1 MNENNINSNLVSN
14 LQSFTEADNNNISD
28 EKNDDAK
35 SEAKETNIKNKKKL
49 TSKSQKKIKK
59 KKKRKKNRHIRI
71 LCRDKIEQKSL
82 PEIKVKSRVK
92 SATPKRTNLD
102 NYGEKVLT
110 KSYLAKLFQKKK
122 MYSEKVKLIKLFKK
136 SEKASKENN
145 NSCLDLIKKYSKK
158 VRIANE
164 EVIKVQKEREK
175 EREKE
180 IEKEI
185 IELFGIQKSQILS
198 SRDIINKNNFKKE
211 LPSLGVMKE
220 LKEISKPIRNILN
233 ANDFNHYNLQNFSS
247 RNKNNSNKRYF
258 FSELKKLDSSIHE
271 ERSILKESSNL
282 NSNNKSYKSTFNLKI
297 QLNNSSNKEKEKK
310 LIKSIKVEKVNP
322 IKINEGNTEIIANDK
337 DSNRAKMKQRLKDFN
352 SLHYL
357 ILPGNASYLVKNCMC
372 HRTNWKEQFR
382 YINYYNFRWQQLS
395 YGINY
400 TNLGKFGAMK
410 QVVNHYENHYAI
422 SNKANMFINLMY
434 YCEQRKM
441 SVFKYVPF
449 TIIFDL
455 NFGEKEK
462 NKEKQEYHQEQLE
475 KLKKFIEETQ
485 KFVVKYEDIG
495 KYFNDQRFQEEKKK
509 RNEFYFDAYISKK
522 IKEKKKKIKL
532 DDFDDDKNKFN
543 GGYLVYRD
551 YFKRL
556 KLIENVSTVY
566 ENNMERYEKD
576 KVMAKKMEQAIGTNT
591 LIEIPDTHYRG
602 RNMWVIKAINLN
614 RGMCIQ
620 IVNNYNQMMAVLNKF
635 REGVNYDFTEK
646 IIEEED
652 SKNNDK
658 DDNKDTGEQKDKDPN
673 KNEESKNN
681 EEKNDDKDANNNE
694 EDKKKD
700 KPMYYCSKIIIQKY
714 IENPLLYKGRKCDMR
729 VWVLLTHNMK
739 VYFFKEGH
747 LKTCSIEYDINSKD
761 AFRHITN
768 YSFQKYNDNFQKYEK
783 GNEVPFYEFQKFLDE
798 NYAEKNYKLNKDLS
812 KQIKEIV
819 SITMK
824 SGKEQINKNGRNF
837 QFEIFGY
844 DFMLDENFNLFL
856 IEINSN
862 PGIEESSPW
871 IKVIIPRMLDDAL
884 RLTLDQIFNPGYDFS
899 KIYKNEEEETNMKI
913 VLNNLKNK
921 IDPNAPNPLID
932 EINKKDEAN
941 KISQTCLTDNNNST
955 NLNETEKEGEKE
967 GEKEKEDKD
976 TKINNNKNSKYK
988 TPFPVPGYEEDE
1000 NLWEF
1005 VCDLNHKDPLDNYLD
1020 KEENSSQDSFT
1031 GIKYLYN
1038 KRKNNKENK
1047 NEKANENNIL
1057 NKNVSEIQK
1066 ENKEKEKDKD
1076 KETSETKDN
1085 KVPEI
1090 MVKKEKGE
1098 INIQQV

>member
-1 MNENNINSNLVSN
+1 MNENNINSNVVSN
-14 LQSFTEADNNNISD
+14 LQSFTDADNNNISD
-28 EKNDDAK
+28 EKIDDTK
-35 SEAKETNIKNKKKL
+35 SETKENNIKNKEKFF
-49 TSKSQKKIKK
+49 SKSQKKIKK

-71 LCRDKIEQKSL
+71 MCRDKTEQKSL
-82 PEIKVKSRVK
+82 PDIIVKSRVK
-92 SATPKRTNLD
+92 SASPKKTNLD

-110 KSYLAKLFQKKK
+110 KSYLQKLFQKKK

-136 SEKASKENN
+136 REKTYKEN

-164 EVIKVQKEREK
+164 EVIKVQKEKEK

-185 IELFGIQKSQILS
+185 YELFGIQNSQILPNI
-198 SRDIINKNNFKKE
+198 DIINKNKFKKE
-211 LPSLGVMKE
+211 LPSLGIMKE

-233 ANDFNHYNLQNFSS
+233 ANDINQFNLPNFSS
-247 RNKNNSNKRYF
+247 RNNNKPNKRYY

-271 ERSILKESSNL
+271 ERSLLKQSSNL
-282 NSNNKSYKSTFNLKI
+282 KSINKSYKSTFNLKI
-297 QLNNSSNKEKEKK
+297 QLNNCSNKEREKN
-310 LIKSIKVEKVNP
+310 LIKSIKIEKVNP
-322 IKINEGNTEIIANDK
+322 IKINEGNTEIYSDK
-337 DSNRAKMKQRLKDFN
+337 DSNHAKMKQRIKDFN

-372 HRTNWKEQFR
+372 HRTNWKEQLR
-382 YINYYNFRWQQLS
+382 YINYYNFKWQQLS

-410 QVVNHYENHYAI
+410 QMVNHFENHYAI
-422 SNKANMFINLMY
+422 SNKANMFINLMN

-455 NFGEKEK
+455 NFCEKEK
-462 NKEKQEYHQEQLE
+462 NKEKQQYHQKQLE
-475 KLKKFIEETQ
+475 KLKNFIEETQ
-485 KFVVKYEDIG
+485 KYVVNYENIG
-495 KYFNDQRFQEEKKK
+495 NYFNDKRFQEEKKK
-509 RNEFYFDAYISKK
+509 RNDYYFDEYITKK
-522 IKEKKKKIKL
+522 IKEKKSKIKSNDL
-532 DDFDDDKNKFN
+532 DDDENKFN

-556 KLIENVSTVY
+556 KLIENVTTVY

-576 KVMAKKMEQAIGTNT
+576 KVMLTKMAQTIGTNT
-591 LIEIPDTHYRG
+591 LIEIPNTHYSG
-602 RNMWVIKAINLN
+602 RNMWVVKAINLN

-620 IVNNYNQMMAVLNKF
+620 IVNNFNQMMAVLNKF
-635 REGVNYDFTEK
+635 KEGVNYDFTEK
-646 IIEEED
+646 VIEEEG
-652 SKNNDK
+652 SKNNNK
-658 DDNKDTGEQKDKDPN
+658 DDNKNINEQKDKETN

-681 EEKNDDKDANNNE
+681 EEKNDDKDSNNNE

-768 YSFQKYNDNFQKYEK
+768 YSFQKYNDNFQKFEK

-899 KIYKNEEEETNMKI
+899 KIYKDENEETNMKM

-921 IDPNAPNPLID
+921 IDPNAPNSLID
-932 EINKKDEAN
+932 EINKKDETN
-941 KISQTCLTDNNNST
+941 KISQSCLTENNNSK
-955 NLNETEKEGEKE
+955 NLNETKKEE
-967 GEKEKEDKD
+967 EKEDNDK
-976 TKINNNKNSKYK
+976 KENNNKNSKYK

-1005 VCDLNHKDPLDNYLD
+1005 VCDLNNKDPLDDFLD
-1020 KEENSSQDSFT
+1020 KEEKSSKDSYT

-1047 NEKANENNIL
+1047 NEKTNENNIL
-1057 NKNVSEIQK
+1057 NKNMSEVQK
-1066 ENKEKEKDKD
+1066 ENKEKEKDKE
-1076 KETSETKDN
+1076 KAETKDN
-1085 KVPEI
+1085 KVPEVI
-1090 MVKKEKGE
+1090 VKKEKGE
-1098 INIQQV
+1098 INIEQV

>member
-1 MNENNINSNLVSN
+1 MNENNINSNVVSN
-14 LQSFTEADNNNISD
+14 LQSFTDADNNNISD
-28 EKNDDAK
+28 EKIDDTK
-35 SEAKETNIKNKKKL
+35 SETKENNIKNKEKFF
-49 TSKSQKKIKK
+49 SKSQKKIKK

-71 LCRDKIEQKSL
+71 MCRDKTEQKSL
-82 PEIKVKSRVK
+82 PDIIVKSRVK
-92 SATPKRTNLD
+92 SASPKKTNLD

-110 KSYLAKLFQKKK
+110 KSYLQKLFQKKK

-136 SEKASKENN
+136 REKTYKEN

-164 EVIKVQKEREK
+164 EVIKVQKEKEK

-185 IELFGIQKSQILS
+185 YELFGIQNSQILPNI
-198 SRDIINKNNFKKE
+198 DIINKNKFKKE
-211 LPSLGVMKE
+211 LPSLGIMKE

-233 ANDFNHYNLQNFSS
+233 ANDINQFNLPNFSS
-247 RNKNNSNKRYF
+247 RNSNKPNKRYY

-271 ERSILKESSNL
+271 ERSLLKQSSNL
-282 NSNNKSYKSTFNLKI
+282 KSINKSYKSTFNLKI
-297 QLNNSSNKEKEKK
+297 QLNNCSNKEREKN
-310 LIKSIKVEKVNP
+310 LIKSIKIEKVNP
-322 IKINEGNTEIIANDK
+322 IKINEGNTEIYSDK
-337 DSNRAKMKQRLKDFN
+337 DSNHAKMKQRIKDFN

-372 HRTNWKEQFR
+372 HRTNWKEQLR
-382 YINYYNFRWQQLS
+382 YINYYNFKWQQLS

-410 QVVNHYENHYAI
+410 QMVNHFENHYAI
-422 SNKANMFINLMY
+422 SNKANMFINLMN

-455 NFGEKEK
+455 NFCEKEK
-462 NKEKQEYHQEQLE
+462 NKEKQQYHQKQLE
-475 KLKKFIEETQ
+475 KLKNFIEETQ
-485 KFVVKYEDIG
+485 KYVVNYENIG
-495 KYFNDQRFQEEKKK
+495 NYFNDKRFQEEKKK
-509 RNEFYFDAYISKK
+509 RNDYYFDEYITKK
-522 IKEKKKKIKL
+522 IKEKKSKIKSNDL
-532 DDFDDDKNKFN
+532 DDDENKFN

-556 KLIENVSTVY
+556 KLIEIVTTVY

-576 KVMAKKMEQAIGTNT
+576 KVMLTKMAQTIGTNT
-591 LIEIPDTHYRG
+591 LIEIPNTHYRG
-602 RNMWVIKAINLN
+602 RNMWVVKAINLN

-620 IVNNYNQMMAVLNKF
+620 IVNNFNQMMAVLNKF
-635 REGVNYDFTEK
+635 KEGVNYDFTEK
-646 IIEEED
+646 VIEEEG

-658 DDNKDTGEQKDKDPN
+658 NDNKNINEQKDKETN

-681 EEKNDDKDANNNE
+681 EEKNDDKDSSNNE

-768 YSFQKYNDNFQKYEK
+768 YSFQKYNDNFQKFEK

-798 NYAEKNYKLNKDLS
+798 NYPEKNYKLNKDLS

-899 KIYKNEEEETNMKI
+899 KIYKDENEETNMKM

-921 IDPNAPNPLID
+921 IDPNAPNSLID
-932 EINKKDEAN
+932 EINKKDETN
-941 KISQTCLTDNNNST
+941 KISQSCLTENNNST
-955 NLNETEKEGEKE
+955 NLNETEKEE
-967 GEKEKEDKD
+967 EKEDNDK
-976 TKINNNKNSKYK
+976 KENNNKNSKYK

-1005 VCDLNHKDPLDNYLD
+1005 VCDLNNKDPLDDFLD
-1020 KEENSSQDSFT
+1020 KEEKSSKDSYT

-1047 NEKANENNIL
+1047 NEKTNENNIL
-1057 NKNVSEIQK
+1057 NKNMSEVQK
-1066 ENKEKEKDKD
+1066 ENKEKEKDKE
-1076 KETSETKDN
+1076 KTETKDN
-1085 KVPEI
+1085 KVPEVI
-1090 MVKKEKGE
+1090 VKKEKGE
-1098 INIQQV
+1098 INIEQV

>member
-1 MNENNINSNLVSN
+1 MNENNINSNVVSN
-14 LQSFTEADNNNISD
+14 LQSFTDADNNNISD
-28 EKNDDAK
+28 EKIDDTK
-35 SEAKETNIKNKKKL
+35 SETKENNIKNKEKFF
-49 TSKSQKKIKK
+49 SKSQKKIKK

-71 LCRDKIEQKSL
+71 MCRDKTEQKSL
-82 PEIKVKSRVK
+82 PDIIVKSRVK
-92 SATPKRTNLD
+92 SASPKKTNLD

-110 KSYLAKLFQKKK
+110 KSYLQKLFQKKK

-136 SEKASKENN
+136 REKTYKEN

-164 EVIKVQKEREK
+164 EVIKVQKEKEK

-185 IELFGIQKSQILS
+185 YELFGIQNSQILPNI
-198 SRDIINKNNFKKE
+198 DIINKNKFKKE
-211 LPSLGVMKE
+211 LPSLGIMKE

-233 ANDFNHYNLQNFSS
+233 ANDINLFNSPNFSS
-247 RNKNNSNKRYF
+247 RNSNKPNKRYY

-271 ERSILKESSNL
+271 ERSLLKQSSNL
-282 NSNNKSYKSTFNLKI
+282 KSINKSYKSTFNLKI
-297 QLNNSSNKEKEKK
+297 QLNNCSNKEREKN
-310 LIKSIKVEKVNP
+310 LIKSIKIEKVNP
-322 IKINEGNTEIIANDK
+322 IKINEGNTEIYSDK
-337 DSNRAKMKQRLKDFN
+337 DSNHAKMKQRIKDFN

-372 HRTNWKEQFR
+372 HRTNWKEQLR
-382 YINYYNFRWQQLS
+382 YINYYNFKWQQLS

-410 QVVNHYENHYAI
+410 QMVNHFENHYAI
-422 SNKANMFINLMY
+422 SNKANMFINLMN

-455 NFGEKEK
+455 NFCEKEK
-462 NKEKQEYHQEQLE
+462 NKEKQQYHQKQLE
-475 KLKKFIEETQ
+475 KLKNFIEETQ
-485 KFVVKYEDIG
+485 KYVVNYENIG
-495 KYFNDQRFQEEKKK
+495 NYFNDKRFQEEKKK
-509 RNEFYFDAYISKK
+509 RNDYYFDEYITKK
-522 IKEKKKKIKL
+522 IKEKKSKIKSNDL
-532 DDFDDDKNKFN
+532 DDDENKFN

-556 KLIENVSTVY
+556 KLIEIVTTVY

-576 KVMAKKMEQAIGTNT
+576 KVMLTKMAQTIGTNT
-591 LIEIPDTHYRG
+591 LIEIPNTHYRG
-602 RNMWVIKAINLN
+602 RNMWVVKAINLN

-620 IVNNYNQMMAVLNKF
+620 IVNNFNQMMAVLNKF
-635 REGVNYDFTEK
+635 KEGVNYDFTEK
-646 IIEEED
+646 VIEEEG
-652 SKNNDK
+652 SKNNNK
-658 DDNKDTGEQKDKDPN
+658 DDNKNIDKQKDKETN

-681 EEKNDDKDANNNE
+681 EEKNDDKDSNNNE

-768 YSFQKYNDNFQKYEK
+768 YSFQKYNDNFQKFEK

-798 NYAEKNYKLNKDLS
+798 NYPEKNYKLNKDLS

-899 KIYKNEEEETNMKI
+899 KIYKDENEETNMKM

-921 IDPNAPNPLID
+921 IDPNAPNSLID
-932 EINKKDEAN
+932 KINKKDETN
-941 KISQTCLTDNNNST
+941 KISQSCLTENNNST
-955 NLNETEKEGEKE
+955 NLNETEKEEEK
-967 GEKEKEDKD
+967 EKEKEDNDK
-976 TKINNNKNSKYK
+976 KENNNKNSKYK

-1005 VCDLNHKDPLDNYLD
+1005 VCDLNNKDPLDDFLD
-1020 KEENSSQDSFT
+1020 KEEKSSKDSYT

-1047 NEKANENNIL
+1047 NEKTNENNIL
-1057 NKNVSEIQK
+1057 NKNMSEVQK
-1066 ENKEKEKDKD
+1066 ENKEKEKDKE
-1076 KETSETKDN
+1076 KAETKDN
-1085 KVPEI
+1085 KVPEVI
-1090 MVKKEKGE
+1090 VKKEKGE
-1098 INIQQV
+1098 INIEQV

>member
-1 MNENNINSNLVSN
+1 MNENNINSNVVSN
-14 LQSFTEADNNNISD
+14 LQSFTDADNNNISD
-28 EKNDDAK
+28 EKINDTK
-35 SEAKETNIKNKKKL
+35 SETKENNIKNKEKFFP
-49 TSKSQKKIKK
+49 KSQKKIKK

-71 LCRDKIEQKSL
+71 MCRDKTEQKSL
-82 PEIKVKSRVK
+82 PDIIVKSRVK
-92 SATPKRTNLD
+92 SASPKKTNLD

-110 KSYLAKLFQKKK
+110 KSYLQKLFQKKK

-136 SEKASKENN
+136 REKTYKEN

-164 EVIKVQKEREK
+164 EVIKVQKEKEK

-185 IELFGIQKSQILS
+185 YELFGIQNSQILPNI
-198 SRDIINKNNFKKE
+198 DIINKNKFKKE
-211 LPSLGVMKE
+211 LPSLGIMKE

-233 ANDFNHYNLQNFSS
+233 ANDINQFNLPNFSS
-247 RNKNNSNKRYF
+247 RNNNKPNKRYY
-258 FSELKKLDSSIHE
+258 FSELKKLDSSIHD
-271 ERSILKESSNL
+271 ERSLLKNSSNL
-282 NSNNKSYKSTFNLKI
+282 KSINKSYKSTFNLKI
-297 QLNNSSNKEKEKK
+297 QLNNCSNKEREKN
-310 LIKSIKVEKVNP
+310 LIKSIKIEKVNP
-322 IKINEGNTEIIANDK
+322 IKINEGNTEIYSDK
-337 DSNRAKMKQRLKDFN
+337 DSNHAKMKQRIKDFN

-372 HRTNWKEQFR
+372 HRTNWKEQLR
-382 YINYYNFRWQQLS
+382 YINYYNFKWQQLS

-410 QVVNHYENHYAI
+410 QMVNHFENHYAI
-422 SNKANMFINLMY
+422 SNKANMFINLMN

-455 NFGEKEK
+455 NFCEKEK
-462 NKEKQEYHQEQLE
+462 NKEKQKYHQKQLE
-475 KLKKFIEETQ
+475 KLKNFIEETQ
-485 KFVVKYEDIG
+485 KYVVNYENIG
-495 KYFNDQRFQEEKKK
+495 NYFNDKRFQEEKKK
-509 RNEFYFDAYISKK
+509 RNDYYFDEYITKK
-522 IKEKKKKIKL
+522 IKEKKSKIKSNDL
-532 DDFDDDKNKFN
+532 DDDENKFN

-556 KLIENVSTVY
+556 KLIEIVTTVY

-576 KVMAKKMEQAIGTNT
+576 KVMLTKMAQTIGTNT
-591 LIEIPDTHYRG
+591 LIEIPNTHYRG
-602 RNMWVIKAINLN
+602 KNMWVVKAINLN

-620 IVNNYNQMMAVLNKF
+620 IVNNFNQMMAVLNKF
-635 REGVNYDFTEK
+635 KEGVNYDFTEK
-646 IIEEED
+646 VIEEEG
-652 SKNNDK
+652 SKYNDK
-658 DDNKDTGEQKDKDPN
+658 DDNKNINEQKDKETN

-681 EEKNDDKDANNNE
+681 EEKNDDKDSSNNE

-768 YSFQKYNDNFQKYEK
+768 YSFQKYNDNFQKFEK

-884 RLTLDQIFNPGYDFS
+884 RLTLDQIFNPGYDFN
-899 KIYKNEEEETNMKI
+899 KIYKDENEETNMKM

-921 IDPNAPNPLID
+921 IDPNAPNSLID
-932 EINKKDEAN
+932 EIIKKDETN
-941 KISQTCLTDNNNST
+941 KISQSCLTENNNST
-955 NLNETEKEGEKE
+955 NLNETEKEE
-967 GEKEKEDKD
+967 EKEDNDK
-976 TKINNNKNSKYK
+976 KENNNKNSKYK

-1005 VCDLNHKDPLDNYLD
+1005 VCDLNNKDPLDDFLD
-1020 KEENSSQDSFT
+1020 KEEKSSKDSYT

-1047 NEKANENNIL
+1047 NEKTNENNIL
-1057 NKNVSEIQK
+1057 NKNMSEVQKENK
-1066 ENKEKEKDKD
+1066 ENKEKEKDKE
-1076 KETSETKDN
+1076 KTETKDN
-1085 KVPEI
+1085 KVPEVI
-1090 MVKKEKGE
+1090 VKKEKGE
-1098 INIQQV
+1098 INIEQV

>member
-1 MNENNINSNLVSN
+1 MNENNINSNVVSN
-14 LQSFTEADNNNISD
+14 LQSFTDADNNNISD
-28 EKNDDAK
+28 EKIDDTK
-35 SEAKETNIKNKKKL
+35 SETKENNIKNKEKFFP
-49 TSKSQKKIKK
+49 KSQKKIKK

-71 LCRDKIEQKSL
+71 MCRDKTEQKSL
-82 PEIKVKSRVK
+82 PDIIVKSRVK
-92 SATPKRTNLD
+92 SASPKKTNLD

-110 KSYLAKLFQKKK
+110 KSYLQKLFQKKK

-136 SEKASKENN
+136 REKTYKEN

-164 EVIKVQKEREK
+164 EVIKVQKEKEK

-185 IELFGIQKSQILS
+185 YELFGIQNSQILPNI
-198 SRDIINKNNFKKE
+198 DIINKNKFKKE
-211 LPSLGVMKE
+211 LPSLGIMKE

-233 ANDFNHYNLQNFSS
+233 ANDINQFNLPNFSS
-247 RNKNNSNKRYF
+247 RNNNKPNKRYY

-271 ERSILKESSNL
+271 ERSLLKQSSNL
-282 NSNNKSYKSTFNLKI
+282 KSINKSYKSTFNLKI
-297 QLNNSSNKEKEKK
+297 QLNNCSNKEREKN
-310 LIKSIKVEKVNP
+310 LIKSIKIEKVNP
-322 IKINEGNTEIIANDK
+322 IKINEGNTEIYSDK
-337 DSNRAKMKQRLKDFN
+337 DSNHAKMKQRIKDFN

-372 HRTNWKEQFR
+372 HRTNWKEQLR
-382 YINYYNFRWQQLS
+382 YINYYNFKWQQLS

-410 QVVNHYENHYAI
+410 QMVNHFENHYAI
-422 SNKANMFINLMY
+422 SNKANMFINLMN

-455 NFGEKEK
+455 NFCEKEK
-462 NKEKQEYHQEQLE
+462 NKEKQKYHQKQLE
-475 KLKKFIEETQ
+475 KLKNFIEETQ
-485 KFVVKYEDIG
+485 KYVVNYENIG
-495 KYFNDQRFQEEKKK
+495 NYFNDKRFQEEKKK
-509 RNEFYFDAYISKK
+509 RNDYYFDEYITKK
-522 IKEKKKKIKL
+522 IKEKKSKIKSNDL
-532 DDFDDDKNKFN
+532 DDDENKFN

-556 KLIENVSTVY
+556 KLIENVTTVY

-576 KVMAKKMEQAIGTNT
+576 QVMLKKMAQTIGTNT
-591 LIEIPDTHYRG
+591 LIEIPNTHYRG
-602 RNMWVIKAINLN
+602 KNMWVVKAINLN

-620 IVNNYNQMMAVLNKF
+620 IVNNFNQMMAVLNKF
-635 REGVNYDFTEK
+635 KEGVNYDFTEK
-646 IIEEED
+646 VIEEEG
-652 SKNNDK
+652 SKYNDK
-658 DDNKDTGEQKDKDPN
+658 DDNKNINEQKDKETN

-681 EEKNDDKDANNNE
+681 EEKNDDKDSSNNE

-768 YSFQKYNDNFQKYEK
+768 YSFQKYNDNFQKFEK

-899 KIYKNEEEETNMKI
+899 KIYKDENEETNMKM

-921 IDPNAPNPLID
+921 IDPNAPNSLID
-932 EINKKDEAN
+932 EIIKKDETN
-941 KISQTCLTDNNNST
+941 KISQSCLTENNNST
-955 NLNETEKEGEKE
+955 NLNETEKEE
-967 GEKEKEDKD
+967 EKEDNDK
-976 TKINNNKNSKYK
+976 KENNNKNSKYK

-1005 VCDLNHKDPLDNYLD
+1005 VCDLNNKDPLDDFLD
-1020 KEENSSQDSFT
+1020 KEEKSSKDSYT

-1047 NEKANENNIL
+1047 NEKTNENNIL
-1057 NKNVSEIQK
+1057 NKNMSEVQKENK
-1066 ENKEKEKDKD
+1066 ENKEKEKDKE
-1076 KETSETKDN
+1076 KTETKDN
-1085 KVPEI
+1085 KVPEVI
-1090 MVKKEKGE
+1090 VKKEKGE
-1098 INIQQV
+1098 INIEQV

>member
-1 MNENNINSNLVSN
+1 MNENNINSNVVSN
-14 LQSFTEADNNNISD
+14 LQSFTDADNNNISD
-28 EKNDDAK
+28 EKIDDTK
-35 SEAKETNIKNKKKL
+35 SETKENNIKNKEKFF
-49 TSKSQKKIKK
+49 SKSQKKIKK

-71 LCRDKIEQKSL
+71 MCRDKTEQKSL
-82 PEIKVKSRVK
+82 PDIIVKSRVK
-92 SATPKRTNLD
+92 SASPKKTNLD

-110 KSYLAKLFQKKK
+110 KSYLQKLFQKKK

-136 SEKASKENN
+136 REKTYKEN

-164 EVIKVQKEREK
+164 EVIKVQKEKEK

-185 IELFGIQKSQILS
+185 YELFGIQNSQILPNI
-198 SRDIINKNNFKKE
+198 DIINKNKFKKE
-211 LPSLGVMKE
+211 LPSLGIMKE

-233 ANDFNHYNLQNFSS
+233 ANDINLFNSPNFSS
-247 RNKNNSNKRYF
+247 RNSNKPNKRYY

-271 ERSILKESSNL
+271 EKSLLKQSSNL
-282 NSNNKSYKSTFNLKI
+282 KSINKSYKSTFNLKI
-297 QLNNSSNKEKEKK
+297 QLNNCSNKEREKN
-310 LIKSIKVEKVNP
+310 LIKSIKIEKVNP
-322 IKINEGNTEIIANDK
+322 IKINEGNTEIYSDK
-337 DSNRAKMKQRLKDFN
+337 DSNHAKMKQRIKDFN

-372 HRTNWKEQFR
+372 HRTNWKEQLR
-382 YINYYNFRWQQLS
+382 YINYYNFKWQQLS

-410 QVVNHYENHYAI
+410 QMVNHFENHYAI
-422 SNKANMFINLMY
+422 SNKANMFINLMN

-455 NFGEKEK
+455 NFCEKEK
-462 NKEKQEYHQEQLE
+462 NKEKQQYHQKQLE
-475 KLKKFIEETQ
+475 KLKNFIEETQ
-485 KFVVKYEDIG
+485 KYVVNYENIG
-495 KYFNDQRFQEEKKK
+495 NYFNDKRFQEEKKK
-509 RNEFYFDAYISKK
+509 RNDYYFDEYITKK
-522 IKEKKKKIKL
+522 IKEKKSKIKSNDL
-532 DDFDDDKNKFN
+532 DDDENKFN

-556 KLIENVSTVY
+556 KLIEIVTTVY

-576 KVMAKKMEQAIGTNT
+576 QVMLKKMAQTIGTNT
-591 LIEIPDTHYRG
+591 LIEIPNTHYRG
-602 RNMWVIKAINLN
+602 RNMWVVKAINLN

-620 IVNNYNQMMAVLNKF
+620 IVNNFNQMMAVLNKF
-635 REGVNYDFTEK
+635 KEGVNYDFTEK
-646 IIEEED
+646 VIEEEG
-652 SKNNDK
+652 SKNNNK
-658 DDNKDTGEQKDKDPN
+658 DDNKNINEQKDKETN

-681 EEKNDDKDANNNE
+681 EEKNDDKDSNNNE

-768 YSFQKYNDNFQKYEK
+768 YSFQKYNDNFQKFEK

-798 NYAEKNYKLNKDLS
+798 NYPEKNYKLNKDLS

-899 KIYKNEEEETNMKI
+899 KIYKDENEETNMKM

-921 IDPNAPNPLID
+921 IDPNAPNSLID
-932 EINKKDEAN
+932 KINKKDETN
-941 KISQTCLTDNNNST
+941 KISQSCLTENNNST
-955 NLNETEKEGEKE
+955 NLNETEKEEEK
-967 GEKEKEDKD
+967 EKEKEDNDK
-976 TKINNNKNSKYK
+976 KENNNKNSKYK

-1005 VCDLNHKDPLDNYLD
+1005 VCDLNNKDPLDDFLD
-1020 KEENSSQDSFT
+1020 KEEKSSKDSYT

-1047 NEKANENNIL
+1047 NEKTNENNIL
-1057 NKNVSEIQK
+1057 NKNMSEVQK
-1066 ENKEKEKDKD
+1066 ENKEKEKDKE
-1076 KETSETKDN
+1076 KAETKDN
-1085 KVPEI
+1085 KVPEVI
-1090 MVKKEKGE
+1090 VKKEKGE
-1098 INIQQV
+1098 INIEQV

>member
-1 MNENNINSNLVSN
+1 MNENNINSNVVSN
-14 LQSFTEADNNNISD
+14 LQSFTDADNNNISD
-28 EKNDDAK
+28 EKIDDTK
-35 SEAKETNIKNKKKL
+35 SETKENNIKNKEKFF
-49 TSKSQKKIKK
+49 SKSQKKIKK

-71 LCRDKIEQKSL
+71 MCRDKTEQKSL
-82 PEIKVKSRVK
+82 PDIIVKSRVK
-92 SATPKRTNLD
+92 SASPKKTNLD

-110 KSYLAKLFQKKK
+110 KSYLQKLFQKKK

-136 SEKASKENN
+136 REKTYKEN

-164 EVIKVQKEREK
+164 EVIKVQKEKEK

-185 IELFGIQKSQILS
+185 YELFGIQNSQILPNI
-198 SRDIINKNNFKKE
+198 DIINKNKFKKE
-211 LPSLGVMKE
+211 LPSLGIMKE

-233 ANDFNHYNLQNFSS
+233 ANDINQFNLPNFSS
-247 RNKNNSNKRYF
+247 RNNNKPNKRYY

-271 ERSILKESSNL
+271 ERSLLKHSSNL
-282 NSNNKSYKSTFNLKI
+282 KSINKSYKSTFNLKI
-297 QLNNSSNKEKEKK
+297 QLNNCSNKEREKN
-310 LIKSIKVEKVNP
+310 LIKSIKIEKVNP
-322 IKINEGNTEIIANDK
+322 IKINEGNTEIYSDK
-337 DSNRAKMKQRLKDFN
+337 DSNHAKMKQRIKDFN

-372 HRTNWKEQFR
+372 HRTNWKEQLR
-382 YINYYNFRWQQLS
+382 YINYYNFKWQQLS

-410 QVVNHYENHYAI
+410 QMVNHFENHYAI
-422 SNKANMFINLMY
+422 SNKANMFINLMN

-455 NFGEKEK
+455 NFCEKEK
-462 NKEKQEYHQEQLE
+462 NKEKQQYHQKQLE
-475 KLKKFIEETQ
+475 KLKNFIEETQ
-485 KFVVKYEDIG
+485 KYVVNYENIG
-495 KYFNDQRFQEEKKK
+495 NYFNDKRFQEEKKK
-509 RNEFYFDAYISKK
+509 RNDYYFDEYITKK
-522 IKEKKKKIKL
+522 IKEKKSKIKSNDL
-532 DDFDDDKNKFN
+532 DDDENKFN

-556 KLIENVSTVY
+556 KLIEIVTTVY

-576 KVMAKKMEQAIGTNT
+576 KVMLTKMAQTIGTNT
-591 LIEIPDTHYRG
+591 LIEIPNTHYRG
-602 RNMWVIKAINLN
+602 RNMWVVKAINLN

-620 IVNNYNQMMAVLNKF
+620 IVNNFNQMMAVLNKF
-635 REGVNYDFTEK
+635 KEGVNYDFTEK
-646 IIEEED
+646 VIEEEG

-658 DDNKDTGEQKDKDPN
+658 NDNKNINEQKDKETN

-681 EEKNDDKDANNNE
+681 EEKNDDKDSSNNE

-768 YSFQKYNDNFQKYEK
+768 YSFQKYNDNFQKFEK

-798 NYAEKNYKLNKDLS
+798 NYPEKNYKLNKDLS

-899 KIYKNEEEETNMKI
+899 KIYKDENEETNMKM

-921 IDPNAPNPLID
+921 IDPNAPNSLID
-932 EINKKDEAN
+932 EINKKDETN
-941 KISQTCLTDNNNST
+941 KISQSCLTENNNST
-955 NLNETEKEGEKE
+955 NLNETEKEE
-967 GEKEKEDKD
+967 EKEDNDK
-976 TKINNNKNSKYK
+976 KENNNKNSKYK

-1005 VCDLNHKDPLDNYLD
+1005 VCDLNNKDPLDDFLD
-1020 KEENSSQDSFT
+1020 KEEKSSKDSYT

-1047 NEKANENNIL
+1047 NEKTNENNIL
-1057 NKNVSEIQK
+1057 NKNMSEVQK
-1066 ENKEKEKDKD
+1066 ENKEKEKDKE
-1076 KETSETKDN
+1076 KTETKDN
-1085 KVPEI
+1085 KVPEVI
-1090 MVKKEKGE
+1090 VKKEKGE
-1098 INIQQV
+1098 INIEQV